1 LRGACAP
8 GPASAKPAPPTPIL
22 SLIIAVGPVSM
33 DMYLPAFTQIARDFG
48 NQSLPQLTLSFY
60 LAGLTLGQLPYG
72 PVSDRIGRRPALA
85 VGLALY
91 TLASIGCALAPTAA
105 SLCGFRALAGFGGAA
120 SIVIVR
126 TITRDLE
133 PVASA
138 AALRLYSIFAWLTL
152 APLLA
157 PLFGSAVLHIASWRM
172 IFAVAALYGLICL
185 LLLWRRVPETM
196 PAQADGPRPRPFGL
210 GGYATILRDRGF
222 LSNALIGACA
232 MSALF
237 TYLGGSPAVFLDQE
251 GFGTTAYS
259 CVLAAIGAGCFVF
272 LRFHRRL
279 VQRRGWTVAR
289 AIDLDLGIFALGS
302 LCLLPLIAGA
312 VPWPIVFI
320 GLLVAAA
327 GFTAVQPNAQ
337 AAALADQGAQAGSA
351 TAAMSTLQYGG
362 GALAN
367 AALGWLADGTG
378 RPMAIVLL
386 ATALAALL
394 VALARPRRQRGNP
407 GP

>member
-1 LRGACAP
+1 MEAMRP
-8 GPASAKPAPPTPIL
+8 RPPTPIL

-48 NQSLPQLTLSFY
+48 SQSLPQLTLSFY

-72 PVSDRIGRRPALA
+72 PVSDRIGRRPTLA

-91 TLASIGCALAPTAA
+91 TLASIGCAVAPTAA

-133 PVASA
+133 PAASA
-138 AALRLYSIFAWLTL
+138 AALRLYSIFAWLTVAPL
-152 APLLA
+152 VAPLL
-157 PLFGSAVLHIASWRM
+157 GSAVLHLAGWRM
-172 IFAVAALYGLICL
+172 IFAVAAAYGLICL
-185 LLLWRRVPETM
+185 VLLWRRVPETM
-196 PAQADGPRPRPFGL
+196 PPRGRGPRLRPFGL
-210 GGYATILRDRGF
+210 GTYAAILGDRGF
-222 LSNALIGACA
+222 LSHALIGACA

-237 TYLGGSPAVFLDQE
+237 TYLGGSPAVFLDQG
-251 GFGTTAYS
+251 GFSTTAYS
-259 CVLAAIGAGCFVF
+259 CVLAAIGAGCLGS
-272 LRFHRRL
+272 LRLHRHL
-279 VQRRGWTVAR
+279 VQRRRWTVER
-289 AIDLDLGIFALGS
+289 TIDLDLGIFVLGS
-302 LCLLPLIAGA
+302 FCLLPLIAGA
-312 VPWPIVFI
+312 VAWPIVFV
-320 GLLVAAA
+320 GLLIAAA

-337 AAALADQGAQAGSA
+337 AAAVADQGAQAGSA
-351 TAAMSTLQYGG
+351 TGTMSTLQYGA

-367 AALGWLADGTG
+367 AVLGWLADGTG

-394 VALARPRRQRGNP
+394 AAAARPRSRRSNP

>member
-1 LRGACAP
+1 MR
-8 GPASAKPAPPTPIL
+8 ASAAPPTPIL

-33 DMYLPAFTQIARDFG
+33 DMYLPAFAQLARDFG

-91 TLASIGCALAPTAA
+91 TLASIGCAVAPTAA
-105 SLCGFRALAGFGGAA
+105 SLCGFRGLAGFGGAA
-120 SIVIVR
+120 AIVIIR
-126 TITRDLE
+126 TIVRDLE
-133 PVASA
+133 PAASA
-138 AALRLYSIFAWLTL
+138 AAMRLYSIFAWLTVAPL
-152 APLLA
+152 VAPLL
-157 PLFGSAVLHIASWRM
+157 GSAVLHIAGWRM
-172 IFAVAALYGLICL
+172 IFAVAALYGLTCL
-185 LLLWRRVPETM
+185 VLLWRMVPETM
-196 PAQADGPRPRPFGL
+196 PPRADGPRARPFGFRTYL
-210 GGYATILRDRGF
+210 TILRDRGF
-222 LSNALIGACA
+222 LSHALIGACA

-237 TYLGGSPAVFLDQE
+237 TYLGGSPAVFLDQD
-251 GFGTTAYS
+251 GFTTTAYS
-259 CVLAAIGAGCFVF
+259 CVLAAIGAGCFAF
-272 LRFHRRL
+272 LRLHRRL

-289 AIDLDLGIFALGS
+289 AIDLDLGIFVLGS
-302 LCLLPLIAGA
+302 LCLLPLMAGA
-312 VPWPIVFI
+312 VAWPIVFA
-320 GLLVAAA
+320 GLLIAAA

-337 AAALADQGAQAGSA
+337 AAAVADQGAQAGSA

-362 GALAN
+362 GAFAN

-386 ATALAALL
+386 ATSLAALF
-394 VALARPRRQRGNP
+394 AAMARPRRSANP

>member
-1 LRGACAP
+1 MSARP
-8 GPASAKPAPPTPIL
+8 GPPTPIL

-33 DMYLPAFTQIARDFG
+33 DMYLPAFAQIARDFG
-48 NQSLPQLTLSFY
+48 SQSLPQLTLSFY

-72 PVSDRIGRRPALA
+72 PVSDRIGRRPTLA
-85 VGLALY
+85 IGLALY

-133 PVASA
+133 PLASA
-138 AALRLYSIFAWLTL
+138 AAVRLYSIFAWLTL
-152 APLLA
+152 APLIA
-157 PLFGSAVLHIASWRM
+157 PLLGSAVLHIAGWRM
-172 IFAVAALYGLICL
+172 IFAVAALYGLVCL
-185 LLLWRRVPETM
+185 ALLWRRVPETM
-196 PAQADGPRPRPFGL
+196 PPRAPGLVARPFGL
-210 GGYATILRDRGF
+210 GTYVTILRDRGF
-222 LSNALIGACA
+222 LSHALIGACA

-237 TYLGGSPAVFLDQE
+237 TYLGGSPAIFLDQD
-251 GFGTTAYS
+251 GFSTTAYS
-259 CVLAAIGAGCFVF
+259 GVLAAIGAGCFVF
-272 LRFHRRL
+272 LRLHRRL
-279 VQRRGWTVAR
+279 VQRRGWTVAQ
-289 AIDLDLGIFALGS
+289 AINLDLGIFALGS
-302 LCLLPLIAGA
+302 LCLLPLIAA
-312 VPWPIVFI
+312 AIPWPIVCLA
-320 GLLVAAA
+320 LLVAAA
-327 GFTAVQPNAQ
+327 GFTAVQPSAQ
-337 AAALADQGAQAGSA
+337 AAAVADHGAQAGSA
-351 TAAMSTLQYGG
+351 TATMSTLQYGG

-394 VALARPRRQRGNP
+394 AALARPPRRSGNS